1 MKKQQPIR
9 SAVVAI
15 VAGLV
20 LASAG
25 TLLAN
30 GGAFFIPADRGPVD
44 LVYFAR
50 VKDARTG
57 RPIQKTPYVN
67 IVDPFSGIYIP
78 FQGDSP
84 GHFRSPDIGAAIK
97 EVTTRADRH
106 PATGDRRHRGG
117 LSDGEGRQHPSPVE
131 GHHRARRE
139 DGAESQRRQ
148 HSRQPIQRRRRVE
161 PVAAARQQRSHGLVE
176 ADVLSVGGLL
186 RSCGY
191 FSGGANSRPPRVH
204 RALSPRSRAMGVVIP
219 RLRSNTSP

>member
-1 MKKQQPIR
+1 MKRQQPSR
-9 SAVVAI
+9 SGVVAI
-15 VAGLV
+15 AAGLV

-30 GGAFFIPADRGPVD
+30 GGAFFIPADKGPVD

-97 EVTTRADRH
+97 EVST
-106 PATGDRRHRGG
+106 
-117 LSDGEGRQHPSPVE
+117 
-131 GHHRARRE
+131 
-139 DGAESQRRQ
+139 
-148 HSRQPIQRRRRVE
+148 QPIDTKQLEIVVTAVGYHTVK
-161 PVAAARQQRSHGLVE
+161 VA
-176 ADVLSVGGLL
+176 
-186 RSCGY
+186 
-191 FSGGANSRPPRVH
+191 N
-204 RALSPRSRAMGVVIP
+204 IP
-219 RLRSNTSP
+219 RQAKGTVELNVRMEPRAGADDASASPSIATASQSEAAGGGGSSAPPTDSSKPTFFLLAACFGLAAISVVARTVGRPESKDR